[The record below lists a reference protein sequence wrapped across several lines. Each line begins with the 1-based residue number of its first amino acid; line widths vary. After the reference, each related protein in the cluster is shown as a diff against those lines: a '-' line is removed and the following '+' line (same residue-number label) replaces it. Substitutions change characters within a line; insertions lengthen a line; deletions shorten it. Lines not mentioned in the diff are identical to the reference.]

1 MQGTK
6 VDDALLMPSA
16 EASHDQ
22 KKGIRIGESRIPAQT
37 EQDKKKAKTWTAIT
51 ANITSWN
58 TSGLAWAV
66 HRKDEILMLQ
76 ETRLAKKQIR
86 GAKSAASRQGFHAVF
101 APAMKSIHKGQNLGG
116 VGVMVKEPRKVKQVF
131 PPEGTTH
138 FEKGRWIH
146 AVTEGQS
153 GAGLHIFSI
162 YGYDTGKKDHD
173 RLNMELDQEVFG
185 AIAALNGAAWIAGG
199 DWNRTPE
206 MIAESG
212 ATEPVG
218 GFIAP
223 GREQVETCVPEKGEH
238 RVLDFFILGPGI
250 RDVNTKVEVLLDS
263 TIATHRPVQATFT
276 GNPMVQEVMGLTVPK
291 PYEFTP
297 LQLKTRNYVKHK
309 EVPEPRSDDTEQAIT
324 RSWRAWN
331 ITCEIHLARITGAK
345 I

>member
-1 MQGTK
+1 
-6 VDDALLMPSA
+6 
-16 EASHDQ
+16 
-22 KKGIRIGESRIPAQT
+22 
-37 EQDKKKAKTWTAIT
+37 
-51 ANITSWN
+51 
-58 TSGLAWAV
+58 
-66 HRKDEILMLQ
+66 
-76 ETRLAKKQIR
+76 
-86 GAKSAASRQGFHAVF
+86 
-101 APAMKSIHKGQNLGG
+101 
-116 VGVMVKEPRKVKQVF
+116 
-131 PPEGTTH
+131 
-138 FEKGRWIH
+138 
-146 AVTEGQS
+146 
-153 GAGLHIFSI
+153 
-162 YGYDTGKKDHD
+162 
-173 RLNMELDQEVFG
+173 MELDQEVFG

-309 EVPEPRSDDTEQAIT
+309 EVPEPRRDDTEQAIT

-345 I
+345 NGGKDFQGRGCKPELSAKKATRSGASDGFVRDKDSGWFKGVARKLSDLAHIKEREQEWRKDWG